1 MAAGEAGA
9 NIYNLRSTP
18 PDRRRTSNQ
27 GDLMTESVLRGVPP
41 QSETS
46 LRDLVTALLPQGFA
60 KIVQPI
66 ASTTITTDTQGLVAG
81 EVKIQTMTGPVPAYR
96 AMPEKGGKLP
106 VVLVVQEIFGVHEH
120 IKDVCRRLAKLGY
133 FAIAVDLYH
142 RQGDVT
148 KFTDNQEIF
157 AKVVNFVPDSQVMSD
172 LDASVVY
179 AESTGKADTSRLGVT
194 GFCWGGRITWTYC
207 VHNPK
212 VKAGVAWYGR
222 LVAPAKAALQPAY
235 PVELAPHLKV
245 PVLGLYGGEDASI
258 PVANVEQMRGALKSA
273 GNTTSEIVVYDGAP
287 HAFYADYRPNY
298 RKEAAE
304 DGWKRMQ
311 AWFKKYGVAPPSI
324 QGVESNHDH
333 ESRLTPLR
341 PSASVELEQPAD
353 RLGRLQAGAGQHQHR
368 RLALPDRA
376 AGDELRQ
383 PRGGGGRSRLD
394 VEPLLRQRRER
405 AHDLVLGHRHDLA
418 AGGAHRREH
427 FAHRASASTKR
438 SPPRWSG

>member
-1 MAAGEAGA
+1 MSA
-9 NIYNLRSTP
+9 
-18 PDRRRTSNQ
+18 
-27 GDLMTESVLRGVPP
+27 SVLGGALP
-41 QSETS
+41 QPGTELS
-46 LRDLVTALLPQGFA
+46 DLVTAMLPQGFA

-66 ASTTITTDTQGLVAG
+66 ASTTITTDTSGLVAG
-81 EVKIQTMTGPVPAYR
+81 EVKIQTMTGAVPAYR
-96 AMPEKGGKLP
+96 ALPEKGGKLP
-106 VVLVVQEIFGVHEH
+106 LVLVVQEIFGVHEH

-222 LVAPAKAALQPAY
+222 LVAPARAALQPAY
-235 PVELAPHLKV
+235 PVDLAPHLKV
-245 PVLGLYGGEDASI
+245 PVLGLYGGADAGISI
-258 PVANVEQMRGALKSA
+258 ENVEQVRSALKAA
-273 GNTTSEIVVYDGAP
+273 GNTVSEIIVYDGAP
-287 HAFYADYRPNY
+287 HAFYADYRPSF

-311 AWFKKYGVAPPSI
+311 GWFRKYGVA
-324 QGVESNHDH
+324 
-333 ESRLTPLR
+333 
-341 PSASVELEQPAD
+341 
-353 RLGRLQAGAGQHQHR
+353 
-368 RLALPDRA
+368 
-376 AGDELRQ
+376 
-383 PRGGGGRSRLD
+383 
-394 VEPLLRQRRER
+394 
-405 AHDLVLGHRHDLA
+405 
-418 AGGAHRREH
+418 
-427 FAHRASASTKR
+427 
-438 SPPRWSG
+438 

>member
-1 MAAGEAGA
+1 
-9 NIYNLRSTP
+9 
-18 PDRRRTSNQ
+18 
-27 GDLMTESVLRGVPP
+27 MTDSVLRGVPL
-41 QSETS
+41 SETN
-46 LRDLVTALLPQGFA
+46 LRDFVTAWLPQGFA

-106 VVLVVQEIFGVHEH
+106 LVLVVQEIFGVHEH

-179 AESTGKADTSRLGVT
+179 AESTGKADTSRLGIT
-194 GFCWGGRITWTYC
+194 GFCWGGRLTWTYC

-222 LVAPAKAALQPAY
+222 LVAPARAALQPAY
-235 PVELAPHLKV
+235 PVDLVPHLKV
-245 PVLGLYGGEDASI
+245 PVLGLYGGADAGISI
-258 PVANVEQMRGALKSA
+258 ENVEQVRSALKAA
-273 GNTTSEIVVYDGAP
+273 GNTVSEIIVYDGAP
-287 HAFYADYRPNY
+287 HAFYADYRPSF
-298 RKEAAE
+298 RTEAAE

-311 AWFKKYGVAPPSI
+311 GWFRKCGVA
-324 QGVESNHDH
+324 
-333 ESRLTPLR
+333 
-341 PSASVELEQPAD
+341 
-353 RLGRLQAGAGQHQHR
+353 
-368 RLALPDRA
+368 
-376 AGDELRQ
+376 
-383 PRGGGGRSRLD
+383 
-394 VEPLLRQRRER
+394 
-405 AHDLVLGHRHDLA
+405 
-418 AGGAHRREH
+418 
-427 FAHRASASTKR
+427 
-438 SPPRWSG
+438 

>member
-1 MAAGEAGA
+1 
-9 NIYNLRSTP
+9 
-18 PDRRRTSNQ
+18 
-27 GDLMTESVLRGVPP
+27 MTESVLRGVPP
-41 QSETS
+41 QPETH
-46 LRDLVTALLPQGFA
+46 LRDLMTAWLPQGFA

-106 VVLVVQEIFGVHEH
+106 VMLVVQEIFGVHEH

-133 FAIAVDLYH
+133 FAISVELYH

-172 LDASVVY
+172 LDAAVVY

-194 GFCWGGRITWTYC
+194 GFCWGGSITWTYC

-222 LVAPAKAALQPAY
+222 LVAPGKAPLQPAY
-235 PVELAPHLKV
+235 PADLAPALKV
-245 PVLGLYGGEDASI
+245 PVLGLYGGQDASI
-258 PVANVEQMRGALKSA
+258 PLDHVEQMRAALKGA
-273 GNTTSEIVVYDGAP
+273 GNTVSEIVVYPEAP

-298 RKEAAE
+298 RKDAAE

-311 AWFKKYGVAPPSI
+311 AWFRKYGIA
-324 QGVESNHDH
+324 
-333 ESRLTPLR
+333 
-341 PSASVELEQPAD
+341 
-353 RLGRLQAGAGQHQHR
+353 
-368 RLALPDRA
+368 
-376 AGDELRQ
+376 
-383 PRGGGGRSRLD
+383 
-394 VEPLLRQRRER
+394 
-405 AHDLVLGHRHDLA
+405 
-418 AGGAHRREH
+418 
-427 FAHRASASTKR
+427 
-438 SPPRWSG
+438 